1 MTEIRQLKDS
11 NGTLFYPQ
19 THIDGVIALSAQ
31 IQKLDT
37 IEIGAQ
43 VNNVTE
49 EEKAVWNAKQDAVLV
64 SPSGYKFKL
73 KVSDTGA
80 LSTERV

>member
-1 MTEIRQLKDS
+1 MTDIRQLKDPD
-11 NGTLFYPQ
+11 GTLFYPQ
-19 THIDGVIALSAQ
+19 THIMGVIGLSAQ

-37 IEIGAQ
+37 IEIGAE

-49 EEKAVWNAKQDAVLV
+49 EEKAIWNAKQDAFLV

-73 KVSDTGA
+73 IISDAGI
-80 LSTERV
+80 LSAERV